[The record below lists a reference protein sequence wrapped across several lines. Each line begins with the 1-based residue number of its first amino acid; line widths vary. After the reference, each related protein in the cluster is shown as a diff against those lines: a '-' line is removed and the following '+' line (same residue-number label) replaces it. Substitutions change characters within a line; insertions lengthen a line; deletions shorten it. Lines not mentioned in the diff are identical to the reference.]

1 MRPAEKLFLKIKAC
15 FIARDKGGH
24 AKGGQIGKTI
34 SHVNARSPS
43 PRLAVEGAGSVDM
56 AQPAETRM
64 TDVSAPKPRAL
75 FRPPA
80 VSQVDVRG
88 FWGQRVDAVAGRT
101 ADILYQRCVE
111 AGMLDQIDP
120 ERPSP
125 GVRIPFHIR
134 EGATAST
141 VTTQMFWDSDLG
153 KTIETAAYSLHRKA
167 NPELEA
173 KIDAVVDMYANLQ
186 QADGYL
192 SSWYQRIQPGK
203 RWTNLRDCHELYC
216 AGHLIEGAVAYF
228 QATGKTRL
236 LDVMARY
243 ADHIASVFGP
253 EADQRQGYCGHPEVE
268 LALVKLA
275 RATGR
280 RKYLDLAR
288 YFVDQRGQRPHYFDA
303 ETRARGADPADFHF
317 KSYEYNQSHK
327 PVREQAK
334 VVGHAVRAM
343 YLYSGMADVATE
355 YGDDGLKAALDRLW
369 TDLTSK
375 RLYVTGGLG
384 PSADNEGFTA
394 DYDLPNETAY
404 AETCAAVGLVFWSSR
419 MLGMGPDSRYG
430 DFMELALYNGAISG
444 LALDG
449 SLFFYENPL
458 ESRGAHQRWTW
469 HRCPC
474 CPPNIGR
481 LVAAIGCYM
490 YGVAEDAI
498 AVHLYGDNTARLD
511 VTGAAVR
518 LTQTSRYPWDGAVT
532 LVVELD
538 APARFTL
545 HLRIPGWSRGARLSV
560 NGEPVDLTRVMH
572 DGYAAVQREWA
583 NGDQVQLELEMA
595 VEQVHAHPDVRQ
607 DAGRIALRRGPLVY
621 CLEQTDNLAG
631 LCRVRV
637 PERTRFECRFDP
649 DLLDGVMTLSA
660 SVQADAT
667 SDWRDTLYRSEPV
680 KTEATSIKAVP
691 YFAWANRSP
700 GEMLV
705 WLRGG

>member
-1 MRPAEKLFLKIKAC
+1 MINAC
-15 FIARDKGGH
+15 FISRDKGGRGDLQ
-24 AKGGQIGKTI
+24 ASRENDFQ
-34 SHVNARSPS
+34 
-43 PRLAVEGAGSVDM
+43 PRRVAVT
-56 AQPAETRM
+56 QPTETEM
-64 TDVSAPKPRAL
+64 TDATEPRACPGEVGSASAVTTINRAP

-111 AGMLDQIDP
+111 AGMLDQIDSD
-120 ERPSP
+120 RPSP
-125 GVRIPFHIR
+125 GLRIPFHIR
-134 EGATAST
+134 EGSAAST

-153 KTIETAAYSLHRKA
+153 KTIETAAYSLHRKK

-173 KIDAVVDMYANLQ
+173 KIDAVVDMYAKLQ
-186 QADGYL
+186 QPDGYL
-192 SSWYQRIQPGK
+192 SSWYQRIQPGR

-243 ADHIASVFGP
+243 ADHIASMFGP
-253 EADQRQGYCGHPEVE
+253 EADQRKGYCGHPEIE

-275 RATGR
+275 RATGKQ
-280 RKYLDLAR
+280 KYLDLAK
-288 YFVDQRGQRPHYFDA
+288 YFVDQRGQQPHYFDA
-303 ETRARGADPADFHF
+303 EARARGAEPGDFHF

-327 PVREQAK
+327 PVREQDK

-355 YGDDGLKAALDRLW
+355 YGDAGLKAALDRLW

-419 MLGMGPDSRYG
+419 MLGMGPDARYG
-430 DFMELALYNGAISG
+430 DVMELALYNGAISG

-449 SLFFYENPL
+449 SMFFYENPL
-458 ESRGAHQRWTW
+458 ESRGAHNRWKW

-481 LVAAIGCYM
+481 LVAAVGCHM
-490 YGVAEDAI
+490 YGVAKDAV
-498 AVHLYGDNTARLD
+498 AVHLYGDSTARFE
-511 VTGAAVR
+511 VAGTTVH
-518 LTQTSRYPWDGAVT
+518 LTQTTRYPWDGAVA
-532 LVVELD
+532 LAVGLD

-545 HLRIPGWSRGARLSV
+545 HLRIPGWSRGTQLSI
-560 NGEPVDLTRVMH
+560 NGETVDLKGVMQN
-572 DGYAAVQREWA
+572 GYAAIAREWA
-583 NGDQVQLELEMA
+583 NGDQVQLNLDMA
-595 VEQVHAHPDVRQ
+595 VQQVRAHPEVRQ
-607 DAGRIALRRGPLVY
+607 DAGRVALRRGPLVY
-621 CLEQTDNLAG
+621 CLEQTDNGIG
-631 LCRVRV
+631 LNRVSV
-637 PERTRFECRFDP
+637 AERTPFECRFDP
-649 DLLDGVMTLSA
+649 DLLDGLTTLSA
-660 SVQADAT
+660 SVRADET
-667 SDWRDTLYRSEPV
+667 SDWTTLYRTEPV
-680 KTEATSIKAVP
+680 TTKATSIKAVP
-691 YFAWANRSP
+691 YFAWDNRSP

-705 WLRGG
+705 WLRRG